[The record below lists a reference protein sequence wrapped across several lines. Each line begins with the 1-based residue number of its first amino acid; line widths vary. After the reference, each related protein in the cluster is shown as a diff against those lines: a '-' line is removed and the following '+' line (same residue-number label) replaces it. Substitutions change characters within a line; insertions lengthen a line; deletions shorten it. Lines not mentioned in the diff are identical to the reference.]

1 MKGLL
6 LKDYYLLTKYNK
18 YYIILI
24 LGFIAFSL
32 GANQQM
38 YLAFFPCIYA
48 GLIPVTLQAYD
59 ERERWTTYSGG
70 LPVTKKQLVS
80 AKYID
85 GLAASGVTIL
95 LIALAHGIKLA
106 CGGTDAATYLF
117 TLAGSIF
124 SGLIPVS
131 LMLPFIFRF
140 GAEKGRIVSLMIIG
154 LVVGCVTVSMTVL
167 DNVTVGDAMP
177 AIGGAGLILVT
188 LLICAV
194 VYAASWALSTVLYN
208 KREI

>member
-6 LKDYYLLTKYNK
+6 IKDFYLFTKYNK
-18 YYIILI
+18 YYIFLI
-24 LGFIAFSL
+24 LGFIALSL

-38 YLAFFPCIYA
+38 FMALFPCIYA

-70 LPVTKKQLVS
+70 LPVTKAQLVS

-85 GLAASGVTIL
+85 GLVFGSATIL
-95 LIALAHGIKLA
+95 LIAIAHGIKLA
-106 CGGTDAATYLF
+106 CGATDSATYLF
-117 TLAGSIF
+117 TLAGSII
-124 SGLIPVS
+124 SGFAPVA

-140 GAEKGRIVSLMIIG
+140 GAEKGRMVSLMTIG
-154 LVVGCVTVSMTVL
+154 LVVATVTVSMTVL

-177 AIGGAGLILVT
+177 AIGGAGLILVS

-194 VYAASWALSTVLYN
+194 IYAASWLISIALYN
-208 KREI
+208 KRER